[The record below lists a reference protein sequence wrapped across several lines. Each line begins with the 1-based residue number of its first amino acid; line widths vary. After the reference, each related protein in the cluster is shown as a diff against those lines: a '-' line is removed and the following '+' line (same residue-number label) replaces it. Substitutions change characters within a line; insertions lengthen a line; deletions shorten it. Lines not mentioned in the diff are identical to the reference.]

1 MMKSSSSSSPELLVQ
16 FAVAGEKRVQAT
28 RELFA
33 GAREPFADLQ
43 KKAAAL
49 IFLILQVQGQG
60 QAVLQFRAEFLHI
73 AVFHAFKPVLKIAH
87 KGLNLV
93 LRRVQGVQQKCQALP
108 EQVADAVH
116 ILQDDA
122 QPD

>member
-1 MMKSSSSSSPELLVQ
+1 MKSSSSSSQNCSSSSPWPAKSVSRRR
-16 FAVAGEKRVQAT
+16 ANCS
-28 RELFA
+28 
-33 GAREPFADLQ
+33 REPFADLQ
-43 KKAAAL
+43 KKTAAL

-60 QAVLQFRAEFLHI
+60 QTVLQFRAEFLHI
-73 AVFHAFKPVLKIAH
+73 AVFHALKPVLKIVH

-93 LRRVQGVQQKCQALP
+93 LRRVQGAQQKCQALP